1 MPGNVMAQRNY
12 ASDSMLEL
20 FYGPM
25 PAGFLDR
32 VGPDALKQQLY
43 LALVAQQLQMSG
55 QVWQW
60 RSGPANWG
68 TLFWDVNDVWPTTG
82 WGTLEYGTA
91 DASLTP
97 GQVVGGRWKPAHHAL
112 EMSLFRD
119 VIAACGAEGRCFA
132 RNDNV
137 FEGVG
142 ATLTTT
148 AVRLADGS
156 PVAVL
161 SSAAVSLPPGG
172 GALQWS
178 CMGNASTAAAPM
190 LASAPA
196 PPRTVAAPTCTMNL
210 SASVDVDGPVLC
222 PAYPGGTKTA
232 TLGDCCLLSQAQPN
246 ASCPSFVYITSSQE
260 CYLLV
265 RFSGEHASDSD
276 HTTGHIGPFPP
287 PPPPPPPPPGPFCD
301 NPGSALANVG
311 CAGNG
316 SDCAVVVALDD
327 AATGEPLS
335 RTVFFW
341 ALPRALNFNAA
352 AAVSASV
359 GALAPD
365 GESVPV
371 TLTTTGGAAL
381 WVVMTTLAQG
391 RFEENAWPLLAPGVS
406 QTRFVPILP
415 AARGGPPIDVA
426 LLAASLRV
434 DHLAMHAY

>member
-1 MPGNVMAQRNY
+1 M
-12 ASDSMLEL
+12 SLL
-20 FYGPM
+20 
-25 PAGFLDR
+25 AG
-32 VGPDALKQQLY
+32 VLY
-43 LALVAQQLQMSG
+43 
-55 QVWQW
+55 
-60 RSGPANWG
+60 
-68 TLFWDVNDVWPTTG
+68 WDVNDIWPTTG

-91 DASLTP
+91 DASLTA

-112 EMSLFRD
+112 EMGLFRD
-119 VIAACGAEGRCFA
+119 VIAACGSEGRCYA
-132 RNDNV
+132 RNDNP
-137 FEGVG
+137 FGG
-142 ATLTTT
+142 IDATLTTT
-148 AVRLADGS
+148 AVRLSDGT

-161 SSAAVSLPPGG
+161 STSAISLPAGG
-172 GALQWS
+172 GAMQWA
-178 CMGNASTAAAPM
+178 CMGNATKSP
-190 LASAPA
+190 LGLHASGA
-196 PPRTVAAPTCTMNL
+196 PPPPPPPVAPTCTMNL
-210 SASVDVDGPVLC
+210 TASVDVDGPVLC

-301 NPGSALANVG
+301 SPGSALANVG

-327 AATGEPLS
+327 AATGQPLS
-335 RTVFFW
+335 RSVFFN
-341 ALPRALNFNAA
+341 ALPRALQFAA
-352 AAVSASV
+352 DAAVSASV
-359 GALAPD
+359 GAIAPD

-371 TLTTTGGAAL
+371 TLTVSGGAAL
-381 WVVMTTLAQG
+381 WVVLTTLAQG
-391 RFEENAWPLLAPGVS
+391 RFEENAWPMLPPGQT

-415 AARGGPPIDVA
+415 ASRGGPPIDAA

-434 DHLAMHAY
+434 DHLAMHAYAQAPKAASE